1 MLAVHFGA
9 GNIGRGF
16 IGSLL
21 YQSGFQTCFVDV
33 NSEIVDL
40 LNEKQAYRVVSADHS
55 KEELLVK
62 NVHAINSQ
70 SDPDRVIET
79 IAQADLVTAAVGP
92 HILPLIS
99 GLIAQGLRKRIQTND
114 QPLNIIACENMIGGS
129 TLLKEKVYEKISEE
143 EKEMFNQRFGFPDA
157 AVDRI
162 VPNQTNEDKLM
173 VMVEPFY
180 EWAVDQTKMIGEKPK
195 VEGITFVDDL
205 KPYIER
211 KLFTVNTGHA
221 VAAYLGYYAG
231 IKTIDKAM
239 EKQEIKTLVE
249 KTLQETGLLLVQKYN
264 FDMDTH
270 QEYIAKILSRFS
282 NPYISDDVTRV
293 GRSLIRK
300 LGPNDRLIN
309 PARQYVEIVKEEP
322 VYLAKGIA
330 TAFLYDY
337 QEDDEA
343 VELNDKLNSQGL
355 EATIYE
361 YTKLTKETVLV
372 DLIINQFKSQT
383 NQSMAY
389 KRASSQKT

>member
-40 LNEKQAYRVVSADHS
+40 LNEKQAYRVVFADHS
-55 KEELLVK
+55 QEELLIK
-62 NVHAINSQ
+62 NVHAINSK
-70 SDPDRVIET
+70 SDPDKVVET

-92 HILPLIS
+92 NILPLIS

-143 EKEMFNQRFGFPDA
+143 EKKMFNQRFGFPDA

-195 VEGITFVDDL
+195 IEGITFVDDL

-231 IKTIDKAM
+231 IKTINEAM
-239 EKQEIKTLVE
+239 EQQGIKTLVE
-249 KTLQETGLLLVQKYN
+249 KTLQETGLLLVQKYS

-270 QEYIAKILSRFS
+270 KEYIAKILSRFS

-293 GRSLIRK
+293 GRSPIRK
-300 LGPNDRLIN
+300 LGLNDRLIN

-337 QEDDEA
+337 QGDDEA
-343 VELNDKLNSQGL
+343 VELKDKINSQGL

-372 DLIINQFKSQT
+372 DLIINQFTLLKDGILV
-383 NQSMAY
+383 
-389 KRASSQKT
+389 